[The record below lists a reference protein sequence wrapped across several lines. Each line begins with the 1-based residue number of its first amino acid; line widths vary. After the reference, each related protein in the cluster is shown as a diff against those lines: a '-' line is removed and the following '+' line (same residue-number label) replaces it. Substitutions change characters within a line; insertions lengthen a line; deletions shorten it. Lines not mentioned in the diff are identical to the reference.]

1 MQKFYQLRK
10 SQRRLAVVVLG
21 HQIPLYEGVLFL
33 GNSKEH
39 LDNVALPLNLT
50 FVSSINSMETSNVLS
65 LCMATN

>member
-50 FVSSINSMETSNVLS
+50 FVDGGTAWEIPSTASE
-65 LCMATN
+65 

>member
-1 MQKFYQLRK
+1 MLKFYQLRK

-50 FVSSINSMETSNVLS
+50 FVVRSRFSSWED
-65 LCMATN
+65 